1 MPNRILHVNVFLPD
15 MTSGFQSATLKRNM
29 RQNKEQNDDLKTG
42 EFPENSRQVQDE
54 KDATAGFVSEPVNV
68 YLKEIKATS
77 LLSKEEEI
85 ELAKQIERGKIAVTR
100 ELLKSG
106 VFIDEL
112 EELKKGLNEKF
123 ILKNSASDDDE
134 GLLFEGEENV
144 RDFIRKIDEA
154 GEILK
159 SETRDEERL
168 IRLLNEIDK
177 ETNIDEKIIE
187 KFKHIERELKISG
200 ISEQTQHSI
209 EGILKNI
216 SLINLEVEEAKDRL
230 VKANL
235 RLVVSIARKYLNR
248 GLPISDLIQEG
259 NIGLMRAVEKFEY
272 QRGYRFSTY
281 ATWWIRQAVSK
292 AIADQSRTIRIP
304 IHITDTLNQIA
315 RTSYHFLQENG
326 REPTYGELS
335 DILKLPVEKIEEVM
349 NIDLETVSLE
359 TMVGGD
365 EDTSLINFIEDPN
378 ASAPHEAAEN
388 IEFNEQLK
396 EVFSVLSPKEAN
408 VLKLRYGIIGSRTY
422 SLDEIAA
429 ELKVSRERILQIE
442 SKALRKL
449 RHPKFQKVFKTFSE
463 S

>member
-1 MPNRILHVNVFLPD
+1 
-15 MTSGFQSATLKRNM
+15 MTRGFQSATLKHIM
-29 RQNKEQNDDLKTG
+29 RQKKEQNDGLKAE
-42 EFPENSRQVQDE
+42 EFPENSARFQDE
-54 KDATAGFVSEPVNV
+54 KGAAGFVSEPVNA
-68 YLKEIKATS
+68 YLKEIKETS

-106 VFIDEL
+106 VLPDEL
-112 EELKKGLNEKF
+112 EELKRRLNEKY
-123 ILKNSASDDDE
+123 ILKNAVSDDDE
-134 GLLFEGEENV
+134 DFLFEGEENI
-144 RDFIRKIDEA
+144 RDFIKKIDEVE
-154 GEILK
+154 EIYK
-159 SETRDEERL
+159 AENRDEERL

-177 ETNIDEKIIE
+177 ETNIDEKIIG
-187 KFKHIERELKISG
+187 KFKHIEKGLKISG
-200 ISEQTQHSI
+200 ISDIAGVDQQAQHSI

-216 SLINLEVEEAKDRL
+216 SLINLEVEESKDRL

-281 ATWWIRQAVSK
+281 ATWWIRQAVSR

-304 IHITDTLNQIA
+304 IHITDTLNKIA
-315 RTSYHFLQENG
+315 RNSYNFLQENG

-335 DILKLPVEKIEEVM
+335 DILKLPVEKITEVM
-349 NIDLETVSLE
+349 NIDLDTVSLE

-396 EVFSVLSPKEAN
+396 EVLSVLSPKEES
-408 VLKLRYGIIGSRTY
+408 VLKLRYGINGSRTY

-429 ELKVSRERILQIE
+429 ELNVSRERILQIE

-449 RHPKFQKVFKTFSE
+449 RHPKFQKVFKSL
-463 S
+463 SK